1 VSCAA
6 FRERRDR
13 GAAAD
18 AHGDTCPSCREW
30 LERQRRAQAALA
42 RLAGTLDGAGAPP
55 RVEEELRR
63 AFRERFEPAAAL
75 APVAAPAPAAVWT
88 FRPQRLTWAIAAVAA
103 CLVVAIAVVLVRK
116 GPAGATR
123 SVANARPAP
132 TTGVVAPSEAAGAL
146 ATLGAK
152 PASRPEAAASSAAA
166 APRVP
171 PSRSKRRPPSATPAA
186 LAATEDAAPPPGAV
200 TPVEPARVAASA
212 PVGPLRAATASVADT
227 AGPAREADASV
238 SASAT
243 AATPDSPDT
252 RAFYPL
258 RPEPDPS
265 LVDSGQVVRV
275 QLRDDV
281 LRAAG
286 LSPEPGSGERVEAE
300 VLVGPDGIARG
311 IRLARPRR

>member
-1 VSCAA
+1 MSCAA

-13 GAAAD
+13 GGAAD

-30 LERQRRAQAALA
+30 LGRQRRAQAALA

-63 AFRERFEPAAAL
+63 AFREKFEPGAAL

-88 FRPQRLTWAIAAVAA
+88 LRPQRLPWAIAVVAA

-132 TTGVVAPSEAAGAL
+132 TTGVVAPSDAAGAH

-152 PASRPEAAASSAAA
+152 PVSRPEAAAPAAA
-166 APRVP
+166 
-171 PSRSKRRPPSATPAA
+171 
-186 LAATEDAAPPPGAV
+186 EDATPPPGAV
-200 TPVEPARVAASA
+200 TPVEPARAAAFA
-212 PVGPLRAATASVADT
+212 PVDPLRAATVSIADT

-286 LSPEPGSGERVEAE
+286 LSPEQGSGERVEAE
-300 VLVGPDGIARG
+300 VLVGPDGVARG